1 MASLVFNAATVA
13 PAQPIEPLPD
23 GWFPVTITASEV
35 KPTTNGSG
43 IRFNFTCTVA
53 ADHPHYKN
61 RKVFEGLN
69 IQNANPVAQQIAQEQ
84 LSALCHAV
92 GVIQL
97 QDTNQLHNLP
107 FLIRVKTVPKRT
119 DTVTGKVYEPKN
131 EITGYAKIGD
141 QQVNLDPPA
150 NGGGAPTMAGV
161 GGMPAWTQQAPPAAA
176 VPAQQVAPVYHA
188 QPGATPPGNV
198 LSVPQQ
204 PVSQPVA
211 QQQAVNPWEGQQ
223 APAMQQPAPIQQ
235 PAPAQVVPPTAAPT
249 WAKQPGAPQA
259 DAPVQLAQ
267 PESASV
273 ATPPSNQAA
282 VPEWARQ
289 G

>member
-61 RKVFEGLN
+61 RKVFDGLN
-69 IQNANPVAQQIAQEQ
+69 VQNANPVSQQIAQEQ

-107 FLIRVKTVPKRT
+107 FLIKVKTVPKRT
-119 DTVTGKVYEPKN
+119 DPVTGKTYEPKN
-131 EITGYAKIGD
+131 EITGYDKIGA

-150 NGGGAPTMAGV
+150 NGGGAPTMAGA
-161 GGMPAWTQQAPPAAA
+161 GGMPAWTRQAPPAAA
-176 VPAQQVAPVYHA
+176 VPAQQFAPA
-188 QPGATPPGNV
+188 AAPGNVVPLTATPP
-198 LSVPQQ
+198 PQQQ
-204 PVSQPVA
+204 PVPQPAA
-211 QQQAVNPWEGQQ
+211 QQQAVNPWEGQP

-235 PAPAQVVPPTAAPT
+235 PAPAQVVHPTASPT
-249 WAKQPGAPQA
+249 WAQQPGAPQA
-259 DAPVQLAQ
+259 DVPVQQAQ
-267 PESASV
+267 PEPASV
-273 ATPPSNQAA
+273 ATPPSNPQE
-282 VPEWARQ
+282 VPAWARQ